1 MMETTTLPRDD
12 RRWLPFVALLGGNVA
27 LALGPWSV
35 RLADSGPVSAGF
47 WRLALALPFLLLL
60 AWRAGERPFAI
71 PWKTVV
77 AVAAAGVFFSADL
90 ASWHLGISM
99 TRLGNAT
106 LFGNAGSLILMVW
119 GFLALHRLPRTREWA
134 ALATALAGVAIL
146 MGRSLE
152 VSTETL
158 IGDLL
163 CLAAGVFYA
172 FYLIPLQRARV
183 TLGPLGLLAWSSV
196 AGLPL
201 LAITAHVLGEPFWPQ
216 WWTPLVVLALL
227 SQVIGQGLLVY
238 ALGHFRPLTIGLV
251 LLTQPAIAALYGWLV
266 FDERLGALDVVGM
279 VLLAGALVLA
289 RAAGEST
296 APKSADRPSE

>member
-1 MMETTTLPRDD
+1 METAAVRPR
-12 RRWLPFVALLGGNVA
+12 WVPFAALLAGNVA

-60 AWRAGERPFAI
+60 ALKAGEKPFAI
-71 PWKTVV
+71 PGRALVGV
-77 AVAAAGVFFSADL
+77 MLGGVFFAADL
-90 ASWHLGISM
+90 ASWHAGIGF

-119 GFLALHRLPRTREWA
+119 GFLALHRWPVAREW
-134 ALATALAGVAIL
+134 TALAAALTGVAIL

-152 VSTETL
+152 ISTQTL

-172 FYLIPLQRARV
+172 FYLIPLQRARAS
-183 TLGPLGLLAWSSV
+183 LGPLGILFWSSA

-201 LAITAHVLGEPFWPQ
+201 LAVTAHILGEPFWPR

-238 ALGHFRPLTIGLV
+238 ALGHFRPLVIGLV
-251 LLTQPAIAALYGWLV
+251 LLTQPAVAAFYGWGV
-266 FDERLGALDVVGM
+266 FGEALGALDILGM
-279 VLLAGALVLA
+279 ALLAGALVIA
-289 RAAGEST
+289 RAAGDST
-296 APKSADRPSE
+296 AAKSADRPPP